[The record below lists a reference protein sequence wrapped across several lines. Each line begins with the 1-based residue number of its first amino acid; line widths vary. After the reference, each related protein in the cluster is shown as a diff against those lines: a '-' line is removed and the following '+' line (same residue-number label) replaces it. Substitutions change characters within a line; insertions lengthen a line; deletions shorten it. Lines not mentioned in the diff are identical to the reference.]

1 MSTATPQSIS
11 DRIRELAA
19 AGYSRADIAR
29 MVDRSYQQVRQVL
42 VGDEARARRYD
53 LPQAPSQPAQVSER
67 GAIYRHES
75 ASMIGDI
82 ARIPIAADGSALL
95 PAEVV
100 ARLTGGQGHILIGRF
115 VEDALWMLGPVAAAA
130 KAKEGL
136 PAWRPGEPMW
146 SDMLIAE
153 RRAEA
158 ARELEDD

>member
-1 MSTATPQSIS
+1 MNSVAPQSIS

-19 AGYSRADIAR
+19 AGHSRADIAR

-42 VGDEARARRYD
+42 VADEARARRYD
-53 LPQAPSQPAQVSER
+53 LPHASSQPLQVSER
-67 GAIYRHES
+67 GSTYRHES
-75 ASMIGDI
+75 ASLTGDI
-82 ARIPIAADGSALL
+82 ARIPIAVDGSALL

-115 VEDALWMLGPVAAAA
+115 VGDALWMLGPVAAAA

>member
-1 MSTATPQSIS
+1 MNSTPYQSIS

-19 AGYSRADIAR
+19 AGHSRADIAR

-42 VGDEARARRYD
+42 VADEARARRYD
-53 LPQAPSQPAQVSER
+53 IPDTPSHASRVAER
-67 GAIYRHES
+67 GSTYNHEP

-82 ARIPIAADGSALL
+82 ARIPISADGSALL
-95 PAEVV
+95 PADVV
-100 ARLTGGQGHILIGRF
+100 ARLTGGEGRILIGSF
-115 VEDALWMLGPVAAAA
+115 VGEALWMLGPVAAAR

-136 PAWRPGEPMW
+136 PSWRPGEPMW
-146 SDMLIAE
+146 SDQLIAE